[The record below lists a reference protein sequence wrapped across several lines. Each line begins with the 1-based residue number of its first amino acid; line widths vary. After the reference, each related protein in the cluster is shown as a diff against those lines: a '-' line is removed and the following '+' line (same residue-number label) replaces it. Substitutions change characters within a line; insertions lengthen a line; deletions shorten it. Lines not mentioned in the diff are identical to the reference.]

1 MSTHESDTPTDGETV
16 TVSDRNYTSATSV
29 EDADV
34 RVSIDT
40 GRTSAA
46 LDEDED
52 DADQRVEVWGSDEHA
67 VVDLSAEDDDTH
79 ASAAALLDADE
90 ARAIADGLEQ
100 LADAIDTAEE

>member
-1 MSTHESDTPTDGETV
+1 MSTHEIDTPTDGETV

-46 LDEDED
+46 LDEDEVD
-52 DADQRVEVWGSDEHA
+52 TQRVEVWGSDEHA

-79 ASAAALLDADE
+79 ASAAALLDADK

-100 LADAIDTAEE
+100 LAEHLDDTGE